1 MAVARL
7 PGTRVGG
14 LEMLQ
19 CSSGHCGKGG
29 CCASCFT
36 RELGPGTPACA
47 LEQGV
52 AHVEAAVSE
61 RKDGHLINLGQTV
74 QNQS

>member
-1 MAVARL
+1 M
-7 PGTRVGG
+7 P
-14 LEMLQ
+14 Q
-19 CSSGHCGKGG
+19 CFSGHCGKGG

-47 LEQGV
+47 LGQGV
-52 AHVEAAVSE
+52 ARVEAAVSE
-61 RKDGHLINLGQTV
+61 RKDGRLIDVGWRAV